1 MVQGSIPVHTW
12 ITVVS
17 AIRISLSLSV
27 SSLRPFYFFSPRS
40 IGLPVSLTPNTNARL
55 NPAPRF
61 FRERTQSRAMR
72 TCARMKTASNCTDTR
87 ERGKD
92 RGGEFLFERCFERAS
107 REFINAEVGTM
118 IYDTEGSVS
127 KITLSFLGKQI
138 LCSASRRK
146 SRRERERDGFID
158 YRREDENRNKFV
170 REVGEF
176 ELKIQEVG
184 LRINEYVSMFAR
196 GIPFH
201 ARLNLG
207 TNIEAMA
214 RVVLTTPIA
223 CSNVRLILFRSKRT
237 DRIEC
242 RRFINIRR
250 SSSYT
255 RIRF

>member
-146 SRRERERDGFID
+146 SRRKREREMASSIID
-158 YRREDENRNKFV
+158 E
-170 REVGEF
+170 
-176 ELKIQEVG
+176 
-184 LRINEYVSMFAR
+184 
-196 GIPFH
+196 
-201 ARLNLG
+201 
-207 TNIEAMA
+207 
-214 RVVLTTPIA
+214 
-223 CSNVRLILFRSKRT
+223 RT
-237 DRIEC
+237 RIE
-242 RRFINIRR
+242 INLSAKLVNLNWRYKR
-250 SSSYT
+250 SDYV
-255 RIRF
+255 

>member
-146 SRRERERDGFID
+146 SRRERERWLHRLSTRG
-158 YRREDENRNKFV
+158 RE
-170 REVGEF
+170 
-176 ELKIQEVG
+176 
-184 LRINEYVSMFAR
+184 
-196 GIPFH
+196 
-201 ARLNLG
+201 
-207 TNIEAMA
+207 
-214 RVVLTTPIA
+214 
-223 CSNVRLILFRSKRT
+223 SK
-237 DRIEC
+237 
-242 RRFINIRR
+242 
-250 SSSYT
+250 
-255 RIRF
+255 

>member
-1 MVQGSIPVHTW
+1 MSVHRAVPCERVREW
-12 ITVVS
+12 RRP
-17 AIRISLSLSV
+17 AIVPTREKEARTEAANF
-27 SSLRPFYFFSPRS
+27 SSNVASNERAENLLTRRWERWYTIQRDPFRKLLCHFSES
-40 IGLPVSLTPNTNARL
+40 KSSARL
-55 NPAPRF
+55 
-61 FRERTQSRAMR
+61 REE
-72 TCARMKTASNCTDTR
+72 NH
-87 ERGKD
+87 G
-92 RGGEFLFERCFERAS
+92 
-107 REFINAEVGTM
+107 
-118 IYDTEGSVS
+118 
-127 KITLSFLGKQI
+127 
-138 LCSASRRK
+138 
-146 SRRERERDGFID
+146 ERERDGFID

-214 RVVLTTPIA
+214 RVVPTTPIA

>member
-17 AIRISLSLSV
+17 AIRISLSLS
-27 SSLRPFYFFSPRS
+27 PFPLFVHSISFPPRS

-146 SRRERERDGFID
+146 SRRERERWLHRLSTRG
-158 YRREDENRNKFV
+158 RE
-170 REVGEF
+170 
-176 ELKIQEVG
+176 
-184 LRINEYVSMFAR
+184 
-196 GIPFH
+196 
-201 ARLNLG
+201 
-207 TNIEAMA
+207 
-214 RVVLTTPIA
+214 
-223 CSNVRLILFRSKRT
+223 SK
-237 DRIEC
+237 
-242 RRFINIRR
+242 
-250 SSSYT
+250 
-255 RIRF
+255 